1 MLRSSDGMKSL
12 YYSIEPLR
20 SLLFLFFLALLNV
33 RKGSGWGCG
42 GMADR
47 WLSQVLD
54 ALMKVAVFCWIFA
67 CFWYFLVEDISYSY
81 PAEDP
86 NLDVGF
92 VENPDPFPNGK
103 AVGITDDSD
112 DETRGEVK
120 PDKLIMGKR
129 PKSASIQKRAERWS
143 NEDFKR
149 NKAPPSVKRA
159 QQNQAEQGDD
169 DFAVPVQ
176 STKRR
181 SSYDAK
187 EEDISATLTDRDND
201 LEKKAEAETK
211 SDELIKKNKAI
222 FSEPAMQSPAIV
234 VMTYNRPDYLRTTL
248 ESLASLTGW

>member
-1 MLRSSDGMKSL
+1 
-12 YYSIEPLR
+12 
-20 SLLFLFFLALLNV
+20 
-33 RKGSGWGCG
+33 
-42 GMADR
+42 MADR

-67 CFWYFLVEDISYSY
+67 CIWYFLVEDISYGY
-81 PAEDP
+81 TAEDP

-92 VENPDPFPNGK
+92 GMLENHDAFPNGR
-103 AVGITDDSD
+103 AVGINDDSD
-112 DETRGEVK
+112 DEERSEAK

-159 QQNQAEQGDD
+159 QQKQAEQGDD
-169 DFAVPVQ
+169 DMAEPVQ

-187 EEDISATLTDRDND
+187 DEDISATLTDRNKD